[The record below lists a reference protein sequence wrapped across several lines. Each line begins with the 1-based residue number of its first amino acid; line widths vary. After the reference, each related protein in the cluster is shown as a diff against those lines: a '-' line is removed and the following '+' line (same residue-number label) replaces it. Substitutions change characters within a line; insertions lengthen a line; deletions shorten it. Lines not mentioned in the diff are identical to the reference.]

1 MKKSIFITV
10 IIIMICM
17 TGITVFSEEEEG
29 KKDND
34 YLETGIETL
43 DKINRESSY
52 SIKDPADEKA
62 LDKATSYITRK
73 QGEAIW
79 ALQVLAQPICI
90 IVFLINAYI
99 TLIGGIGSHK
109 MKWSGFT
116 GMILSIVVYTIILY
130 VQTIFQISVNFIGS

>member
-1 MKKSIFITV
+1 MKKSIFIML
-10 IIIMICM
+10 IIMIYI
-17 TGITVFSEEEEG
+17 TGITVFSEEEG
-29 KKDND
+29 LKDND
-34 YLETGIETL
+34 YLKSGIETL
-43 DKINRESSY
+43 DKINKKSSY
-52 SIKDPADEKA
+52 PIKDPADKEA
-62 LDKATSYITRK
+62 LDKTTSYITRK
-73 QGEAIW
+73 QDEAIW